1 MSRKYTVL
9 VLKKSPPPQKML
21 SYTMMRKL
29 DYTAGACTCA
39 LGMGGNSSYEMELA
53 IGYKALIGDKQCLY
67 P

>member
-1 MSRKYTVL
+1 MLERLSIYT
-9 VLKKSPPPQKML
+9 P
-21 SYTMMRKL
+21 MMRKL